1 MNPATPTH
9 RTAPTTVEAPAPT
22 STTPGNVIPFSPVP
36 SLDSINGTNS
46 YTPRPYASPRMLREE
61 KRHLVDKLARYAR
74 TTKNPTARRY
84 HSKIKGCGITPIGQG
99 VTLVRHTSKGTIT
112 GGGVRNVAR
121 CKDRGCPVCAA
132 LTEGTRAKLLR
143 AALLILHHTGALEG
157 HRMIF
162 ATLTMGHR
170 FNDDHARNWQVFRSV
185 LADLKNQR
193 WWRESIAGSYSQ
205 LEIEG
210 TLTDP
215 TKSGLH
221 PHAHML
227 LVIPESVDSD
237 KLADKVE
244 SFFRTEFA
252 KHYPGETRIR
262 WQSPKGANWW
272 KDVQDAENLPYYLNK
287 KGWNSV
293 YEVTN
298 SGAKGGGFWN
308 REIEDLVAVWGLMDG
323 VRSLQP
329 TGMIR
334 TALATARKLQD
345 KPGTEIVTK
354 LSNAE
359 WSALNPEVRDALS
372 AALENPAA
380 DSAWIAW
387 TVANLH
393 TMTVCTQEV
402 FLSLLADPS
411 CPAEV
416 IPALIDAAPGLTPD
430 DFFGLVVETGRLARI
445 A

>member
-162 ATLTMGHR
+162 ATLTMGHK
-170 FNDDHARNWQVFRSV
+170 FKDDHARNWQVFRSV

-210 TLTDP
+210 TLTEP
-215 TKSGLH
+215 TKPMKEEAAKSGFYHGGNGKDYHRVQILTI
-221 PHAHML
+221 AEL
-227 LVIPESVDSD
+227 LEHHKRPEFPDMTMGSISF
-237 KLADKVE
+237 KKAKPQKV
-244 SFFRTEFA
+244 
-252 KHYPGETRIR
+252 KDGE
-262 WQSPKGANWW
+262 
-272 KDVQDAENLPYYLNK
+272 
-287 KGWNSV
+287 
-293 YEVTN
+293 
-298 SGAKGGGFWN
+298 
-308 REIEDLVAVWGLMDG
+308 
-323 VRSLQP
+323 
-329 TGMIR
+329 
-334 TALATARKLQD
+334 
-345 KPGTEIVTK
+345 
-354 LSNAE
+354 
-359 WSALNPEVRDALS
+359 
-372 AALENPAA
+372 
-380 DSAWIAW
+380 
-387 TVANLH
+387 
-393 TMTVCTQEV
+393 MTPL
-402 FLSLLADPS
+402 F
-411 CPAEV
+411 
-416 IPALIDAAPGLTPD
+416 
-430 DFFGLVVETGRLARI
+430 
-445 A
+445 